1 MLVLQAAAL
10 QILITCS
17 DQDNMIETEGEVFAL
32 RDSMID
38 RRDKGGGIL
47 ILLNFLDI
55 DGQITPHVPHMQVIN

>member
-32 RDSMID
+32 RDSMLD
-38 RRDKGGGIL
+38 RRDRGGGIL

-55 DGQITPHVPHMQVIN
+55 DVQITPHVPHMQVID